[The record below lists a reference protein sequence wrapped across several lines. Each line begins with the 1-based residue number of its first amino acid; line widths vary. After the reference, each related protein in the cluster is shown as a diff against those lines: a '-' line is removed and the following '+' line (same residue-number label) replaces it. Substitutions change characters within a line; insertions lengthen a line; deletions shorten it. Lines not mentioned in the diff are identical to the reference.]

1 MNGKIK
7 KIILVIILVV
17 ILGTIGYL
25 CINTNKEETV
35 DNGKV
40 NIVATNFSIYDFA
53 KQTGGDEVNVSNL
66 LDPGVDAHSYEPTAS
81 DILEIQNADIF
92 IYIGGE
98 SEAWAEEVVDTLGEF
113 DVRLMCITEYV
124 ELSEEMEIEAA
135 EHNHEEEDEEDHDHE
150 EEVGEFDEHIWT
162 SPTKAIELAEAIKDV
177 MVEENEE
184 NKELYETNLSSYVA
198 EIEELKVK
206 IQEIVDN
213 SQRTKLVFGDR
224 MPMQYFIQEFDLDV
238 AAAFAGCSTDIEPST
253 ATIASLVKI
262 VNEEEIPVVLYIEL
276 SDGTIAN
283 TIASET
289 GATAMQIQTMH
300 NVSKTD
306 FENGETYVSLMTRN
320 LEVLKAALQ

>member
-17 ILGTIGYL
+17 ILGGIGYL
-25 CINTNKEETV
+25 CFNINKEETV
-35 DNGKV
+35 DNGKL
-40 NIVATNFSIYDFA
+40 NIVVTNFSTYDFA

-66 LDPGVDAHSYEPTAS
+66 LDPGVDSHSYEPTAS
-81 DILEIQNADIF
+81 DIIEIQNADIF

-98 SEAWAEEVVDTLGEF
+98 SETWAEEVVDTLGEF

-135 EHNHEEEDEEDHDHE
+135 EEEEHDHEDEE

-162 SPTKAIELAEAIKDV
+162 SPTKAIELAEAIKDI
-177 MVEENEE
+177 MIEENEE
-184 NKELYETNLSSYVA
+184 NKDLYETNLSAYVA
-198 EIEELKVK
+198 EIEELKVE

-238 AAAFAGCSTDIEPST
+238 AAAFAGCSTEIEPST

-262 VNEEEIPVVLYIEL
+262 VEEEDIPVVLYIEL

-283 TIASET
+283 TIANET